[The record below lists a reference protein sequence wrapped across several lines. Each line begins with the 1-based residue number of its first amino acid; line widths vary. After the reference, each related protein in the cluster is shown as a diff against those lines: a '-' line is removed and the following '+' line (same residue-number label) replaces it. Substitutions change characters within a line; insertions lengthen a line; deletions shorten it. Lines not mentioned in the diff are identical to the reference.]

1 MVNLFG
7 DTLTMEKD
15 FEQEFKELA
24 KPLNEW
30 LQKHYSPHSRIIIE
44 YDNAEVVSGDMAV
57 TFDLL
62 D

>member
-1 MVNLFG
+1 
-7 DTLTMEKD
+7 MEKD
-15 FEQEFKELA
+15 FEQEFKKLA

-44 YDNAEVVSGDMAV
+44 YDNAEVVSGDIAV
-57 TFDLL
+57 TFDLF